1 MDPVLLRQILEN
13 SEPSSQNANPN
24 RAPQATQEGAPTPD
38 EEPGLEVDPEA
49 AQNLMGSIQAGIEG
63 ARAGTQ
69 GASAGEIIGAAFGGP
84 GLTRDGSE
92 VTKEDRLL
100 DGVATGGA
108 IATGGMKAVFE
119 TKDFLFGDTPPEEQ
133 SAFRRSVEQLDADM
147 KEASPILG
155 GLSSGVGQFAVAMIG
170 IGKLGKVAQ
179 ALPKVGEALTAG
191 KTAVEG
197 VKGGAVALESGKAA
211 LAGAIAFDP
220 HEARLSNLLQDT
232 PLANPVTAW
241 LAADPN
247 DSAAWG
253 RVKSAMESIGLDA
266 AIIGSLKLGGTVWKK
281 LKAGDTA
288 GASRTITDFEARREG
303 ELDGTSEV
311 EPIGEG
317 PDAIPSGDAGA
328 EASPVAAGPVDVPT
342 SEATPSA
349 GNVPEAQDNLPGIR
363 NDGAARFQTRITV
376 DPSEGRSFVDELI
389 DAADKATED
398 WDLTRRYGNWEGVN
412 NAGHSLNKD
421 LGERFYSQFKSDRD
435 VQDGMRLLVA
445 RKAEE
450 LEASGWGNTV
460 TDAQFQKQV
469 ADFAAMAETDP
480 QEMLGSLQQAANHS
494 MDMPATMVVYGSMTS
509 KIFADATRLGWRMHL
524 GDYSE
529 FGSKEAMEQAIAKR
543 FSLALTMLNDV
554 KAMRASA
561 GRQLRALRGQP
572 FDPRLFEGVSKERF
586 YQLIAESGGDP
597 SKIKYLADPDL
608 YTKLLDTANYL
619 RINSLISGWTTQA
632 INVMSNGYMLGVR
645 PLERILGA
653 VPRAAL
659 GDDAAKSLVRENLRQ
674 YGYMGSAVWDGF
686 KNASKA
692 FLQNESVL
700 RPHTSEAY
708 AGQSWQVPGSQA
720 FNGQYF
726 KPWDS
731 VPNLIYNALSVP
743 ISVASVP
750 SRTLGSVDELMKQI
764 VYRSKLMARAHT
776 EGVESALDAGLS
788 GKAATDYVQAF
799 VKEKV
804 DKAFD
809 AQGRGLEP
817 EALREANIATFQQ
830 DLLPGTL
837 GRGVQTFVANE
848 KTKMVR
854 LILPFVKTPTN
865 VLRYGWKMT
874 PGLNV
879 LQGEYRAM
887 LSGKMGREAQAQ
899 AVGQM
904 SMGAL
909 FMGAAAYLGQDRV
922 TSGGPTDPKVKE
934 QLLATGWRPYSVVMT
949 NEDGSKRYVPFNRM
963 DPIALPFGIIAD
975 IQDAIHV
982 LGDGYEENP
991 EVMQAIGALGVSLAK
1006 QFTSRTYLLSL
1017 NQALEALSQPDRNG
1031 EAFFGNMAASLIP
1044 FSSATRQTSTDPF
1057 MRDARSIADKM
1068 VQAIPG
1074 MSQTLAPKYNWL
1086 GQPVVNRQGL
1096 WTDDNGTVVDREVQR
1111 LSLLLEG
1118 SVIAAPSPLW
1128 NKVDLRDIQLVNGEN
1143 AYVAYQKLAGKPA
1156 PGAKSLR
1163 EQVATR
1169 IRSEAY
1175 QRAPDGDVGT
1185 KGTKLWLLNQIVNK
1199 YREAAGKRIRADK
1212 NVRDALMRAQRKVV
1226 DHYAHLRQEPAEEQ
1240 KEGLQA
1246 VLDAFGAGD
1255 K

>member
-1 MDPVLLRQILEN
+1 MDPELLRQILEN
-13 SEPSSQNANPN
+13 AEPAPQNANPN
-24 RAPQATQEGAPTPD
+24 STPNAPQATQEGAPTPD

-155 GLSSGVGQFAVAMIG
+155 GLSSGIGQFAVAMIG

-179 ALPKVGEALTAG
+179 AIPKVGEALTAG

-288 GASRTITDFEARREG
+288 GTSRTITDFESRRKG

-311 EPIGEG
+311 EPSSPVGEG

-342 SEATPSA
+342 PEATPSA
-349 GNVPEAQDNLPGIR
+349 GSVPEAQDNLPGVR

-376 DPSEGRSFVDELI
+376 DSSEGRSFVDELI

-412 NAGHSLNKD
+412 NAGYSLNKD

-645 PLERILGA
+645 PLERILGS

-1017 NQALEALSQPDRNG
+1017 NQALEALSQPDRKG
-1031 EAFFGNMAASLIP
+1031 EAFFGSMAASLIP

-1074 MSQTLAPKYNWL
+1074 MSQTLAPSTIGW
-1086 GQPVVNRQGL
+1086 VNL
-1096 WTDDNGTVVDREVQR
+1096 
-1111 LSLLLEG
+1111 
-1118 SVIAAPSPLW
+1118 
-1128 NKVDLRDIQLVNGEN
+1128 
-1143 AYVAYQKLAGKPA
+1143 
-1156 PGAKSLR
+1156 
-1163 EQVATR
+1163 
-1169 IRSEAY
+1169 
-1175 QRAPDGDVGT
+1175 
-1185 KGTKLWLLNQIVNK
+1185 
-1199 YREAAGKRIRADK
+1199 
-1212 NVRDALMRAQRKVV
+1212 
-1226 DHYAHLRQEPAEEQ
+1226 
-1240 KEGLQA
+1240 
-1246 VLDAFGAGD
+1246 
-1255 K
+1255 